1 MSSDPMDEKRAIG
14 KMSKQRKPSFD
25 YAATKRWSKSPRQ
38 LPLASTRTTDI
49 IVLFVIA
56 FLAVMATTS
65 TDASNYFDIQGP
77 NFSHEP
83 PSCIEFTNNAGSIAD
98 CIAHDNPPVNVE
110 WLDKDN
116 NPITLI
122 SKD

>member
-1 MSSDPMDEKRAIG
+1 MSSDPMDDKRAIG

-25 YAATKRWSKSPRQ
+25 YAATKRWSKTPRQ
-38 LPLASTRTTDI
+38 LPLASARTTDI

-65 TDASNYFDIQGP
+65 TDASNYFDTQ
-77 NFSHEP
+77 
-83 PSCIEFTNNAGSIAD
+83 FTNNAGSIAD
-98 CIAHDNPPVNVE
+98 CIAHGNPPPNVE

-116 NPITLI
+116 NPITSI
-122 SKD
+122 SKKVSMDYLMHVVLV